1 MIYGRTIWLP
11 VEVTRKASKTFAEL
25 GYSEEEALVCIDD
38 QFAFVHPEDVPLVKA
53 AINEH
58 LTGVT
63 TEYRCE
69 FRLKA
74 KDGSWVWYANY
85 GKIMQSSN
93 YKHGRRFIGVTFN
106 INNRKCQEDEL

>member
-1 MIYGRTIWLP
+1 MKQFAHLDEGELNKDRLALAVEAAGLDLWENDLVTG
-11 VEVTRKASKTFAEL
+11 EVTRKASKTFTEL

-63 TEYRCE
+63 LEPMR
-69 FRLKA
+69 
-74 KDGSWVWYANY
+74 V
-85 GKIMQSSN
+85 
-93 YKHGRRFIGVTFN
+93 
-106 INNRKCQEDEL
+106 